1 MVAEG
6 GGDTENVALGP
17 AAAALLPTAS
27 LAVLAAML
35 IPNVPV
41 PVKLLNVIVRTLV
54 PEPLTATLAEAFPI
68 VFKVIFPFTSEILL
82 APV

>member
-6 GGDTENVALGP
+6 GGDTVSVALGP
-17 AAAALLPTAS
+17 AAAALFPTAS
-27 LAVLAAML
+27 VAVLAAIL

-41 PVKLLNVIVRTLV
+41 PVKLFRVTVRVLV
-54 PEPLTATLAEAFPI
+54 PEPLTTTLAEALPV
-68 VFKVIFPFTSEILL
+68 VFKVILPFASEILL